1 MRHTGFNYII
11 GRHQPPFLL
20 QKNRPL
26 GEARD
31 TTLIQKIFKIY
42 DFGDIFAEYT
52 DKKPLFMRF
61 AELVILLPI
70 IYTHITNNHKRI
82 YNKALGALFFFLI
95 QI

>member
-1 MRHTGFNYII
+1 MYLLWEASAS
-11 GRHQPPFLL
+11 FLL
-20 QKNRPL
+20 QKNRPP
-26 GEARD
+26 GEACD
-31 TTLIQKIFKIY
+31 TSLIQKNFKIY

-61 AELVILLPI
+61 TELAILLPI

-82 YNKALGALFFFLI
+82 YNKALGALFFFVI